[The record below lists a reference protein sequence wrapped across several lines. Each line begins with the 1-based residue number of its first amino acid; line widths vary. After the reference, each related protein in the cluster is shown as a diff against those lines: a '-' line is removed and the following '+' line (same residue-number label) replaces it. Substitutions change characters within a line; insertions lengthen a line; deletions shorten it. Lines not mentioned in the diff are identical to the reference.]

1 MRCVWVSAV
10 PATLVAPLLLSGCT
24 GGEALHRFVFDPGGI
39 TPQTTKLTL
48 GAGEK
53 LSFWNSLDVTYQ
65 AGTTLDFVI
74 NINPESGTPVK
85 VVCDAL
91 DPTSQ
96 FMSSTFTTGNTIRK
110 SWKLAQMNCGFGPV
124 NKSQSFTITV
134 VPKANGTAPLEA
146 SRIVLELK
154 G

>member
-1 MRCVWVSAV
+1 MQSVLVSTV
-10 PATLVAPLLLSGCT
+10 SATLVAPLLLSGCT
-24 GGEALHRFVFDPGGI
+24 GGEPFHRFVFDPAEI
-39 TPQTTKLTL
+39 IPQTTTLTL

-74 NINPESGTPVK
+74 NINTESGIPVE
-85 VVCDAL
+85 VLCDAL

-96 FMSSTFTTGNTIRK
+96 FMSSTFTSGNTIKK

-124 NKSQSFTITV
+124 EKSQSFKITV
-134 VPKANGTAPLEA
+134 VPKAEGTTPLEA

-154 G
+154 D